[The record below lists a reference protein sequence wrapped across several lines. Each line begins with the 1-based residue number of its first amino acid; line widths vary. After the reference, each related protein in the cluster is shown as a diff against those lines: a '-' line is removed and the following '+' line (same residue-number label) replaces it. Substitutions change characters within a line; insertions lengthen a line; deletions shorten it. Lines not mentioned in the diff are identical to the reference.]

1 MEPLDSQDQALV
13 LALQAEPRARA
24 VRLGEVTGMSAPT
37 VSNRLQALRDR
48 GAIEV
53 IGIIDYRALE
63 HSYLVIVLAKGL
75 SHEALV
81 SLPERPGVVFAV
93 QTIGAW
99 DAAVCLVAHD
109 PMGMEQHLEWMRER
123 SAALEVE
130 TVLDIAVTGLSR
142 QAPVLLRDS
151 LDDDIA
157 CLLALDARSSFT
169 SIAEALS
176 VPEATARLRAQ
187 RLLDGHAV
195 TPLVIPNP
203 ALFGLTAAA
212 ALGIAVDAP
221 VADILGALPGLPGVI
236 TMLHTQGRYA
246 AVVEVIAVDSVA
258 VAVARDQVLALPG
271 VRSVEVFT
279 YGERFIGRRP
289 LPTRVLA

>member
-1 MEPLDSQDQALV
+1 MDPLDPQDQALV

-37 VSNRLQALRDR
+37 VSNRLQALRER

-63 HSYLVIVLAKGL
+63 RAYLTIVLAKNL
-75 SHEALV
+75 TREALA
-81 SLPERPGVVFAV
+81 SMPERPGVVFAV

-99 DAAVCLVAHD
+99 DAAVCFVADD
-109 PMGMEQHLEWMRER
+109 PMGMETHLEWMRVH

-142 QAPVLLRDS
+142 QAPVLLRDG

-157 CLLALDARSSFT
+157 GLLALDARSSFT
-169 SIAEALS
+169 AIAEALDI
-176 VPEATARLRAQ
+176 PEATARLRAQ

-195 TPLVIPNP
+195 TPLVIPDP
-203 ALFGLTAAA
+203 ALFGLNAAA
-212 ALGIAVDAP
+212 AFGIAVDAP
-221 VADILGALPGLPGVI
+221 VAGVIDALSGLPGVI
-236 TMLHTQGRYA
+236 TVLHTQGRYA
-246 AVVEVIAVDSVA
+246 AVVEVIAVDSVG
-258 VAVARDQVLALPG
+258 VAAARDHTLELPG
-271 VRSVEVFT
+271 VRSVEVLT
-279 YGERFIGRRP
+279 YGQRFIGRRP
-289 LPTRVLA
+289 LPQRS